1 MILDTRLILEEHL
14 KRVLNKNSKTF
25 DLLCKQQTILP
36 RAAFFLMCNPVDNYM
51 VKVNNRNTRARNNRN
66 NRNTKS
72 SAISQI

>member
-25 DLLCKQQTILP
+25 DLLCKRQTILP
-36 RAAFFLMCNPVDNYM
+36 RAALFIMCNPVGNYM
-51 VKVNNRNTRARNNRN
+51 FKVNNRNTRARNNRN